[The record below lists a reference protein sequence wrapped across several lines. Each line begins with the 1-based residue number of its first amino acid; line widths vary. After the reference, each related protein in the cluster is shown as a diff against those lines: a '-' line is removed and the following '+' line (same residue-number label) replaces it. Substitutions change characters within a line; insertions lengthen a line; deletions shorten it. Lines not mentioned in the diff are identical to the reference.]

1 LRALWFGSEA
11 SLIGHLHT
19 PTGEARDLC
28 VVICP
33 VPFGYENICSHRALR
48 VLADHLARAG
58 IASLR
63 FDFPGTGDSD
73 GVHDVEAWL
82 AAVGHA
88 VATARR
94 ETGCSRIALI
104 GAGFGGT
111 IALAALD
118 RGIDV
123 DQLVMWGAPS
133 RGRAWLREQRAFHKV
148 AVPEGSLRDPRY
160 PPAPPTPEGIEELS
174 GFPMT
179 TEVAA
184 AISAL
189 DLSKPAAEAWAPG
202 RVRPATLVITRYET
216 GDEKTLAA
224 AMTARGITPTL
235 EVRDGFGNMFAE
247 PHLSTAPVPIVE
259 LLRDWLGKDAK
270 PRAPYPQPE
279 PPANETLPA
288 GAAVR
293 IGKDGL
299 VEEIARYKRGA
310 DGLLFSIETRPV
322 GRPPEPTWLVF
333 LTGRAVRHVG
343 PNRIWVRFAREMA
356 KKGYATLRL
365 DGRSVGDSDG
375 DGNGLMPNEEY
386 YQEHIYDD
394 IEDVMQLATAQGARQ
409 FFMSGI
415 CSGATAAFQVAWRRN
430 DVRGVVLLNLLQ
442 LKNDPEDDRD
452 RYFDVVSKFV
462 LRKELLLNP
471 NSYKRLWKEGL
482 PPKIREM
489 AFNRSML
496 TAPLAKV
503 RAAVGKRLKGT
514 KSEESYIVRGYNGL
528 PDHGTELDV
537 FLSDSRAMSFIDRH
551 FGGDLAKMSPRV
563 RVHRVYQAD
572 HTIQPLFAQDVFFG
586 LLRDAIA
593 RVSLA
598 AKSSDPSSPSTSAG
612 PAVGARSL

>member
-1 LRALWFGSEA
+1 LRALWFGDDV

-19 PTGEARDLC
+19 PTGEARDL
-28 VVICP
+28 VAVFCP

-48 VLADHLARAG
+48 VTADHFARAG

-82 AAVGHA
+82 TAVGFA
-88 VATARR
+88 VSTAKR
-94 ETGCSRIALI
+94 ETGCTRVALI
-104 GAGFGGT
+104 GVGFGGT

-118 RGIDV
+118 RLGGRGIDV
-123 DQLVMWGAPS
+123 DKLVMWGSPAK
-133 RGRAWLREQRAFHKV
+133 GRAWLREQRAFHKV

-160 PPAPPTPEGIEELS
+160 PPAPPTPEGLEELS
-174 GFPMT
+174 GFPMS
-179 TEVAA
+179 TELAA

-189 DLSKPAAEAWAPG
+189 DLAKPSAEWAPG
-202 RVRPATLVITRYET
+202 RARPTTLVITRNES

-224 AMTARGITPTL
+224 AMTARGITPT
-235 EVRDGFGNMFAE
+235 VQARDGFGNMFAE
-247 PHLSTAPVPIVE
+247 PHLSVAPQPIVE
-259 LLRDWLGKDAK
+259 LMRDWLVTDAK
-270 PRAPYPQPE
+270 PRAPYPKLEMQKGPL
-279 PPANETLPA
+279 PP

-299 VEEIARYKRGA
+299 VEEIARYKVGA

-322 GRPPEPTWLVF
+322 GKAPDSTWLVF

-343 PNRIWVRFAREMA
+343 PNRIWVRYARELA
-356 KKGYATLRL
+356 KQGYATLRL

-394 IEDVMQLATAQGARQ
+394 IEDVMRQATAQGAKQ

-415 CSGATAAFQVAWRRN
+415 CSGATACYQVAWRRN
-430 DVRGVVLLNLLQ
+430 DVRGIVMLNLLQ
-442 LKNDPEDDRD
+442 LRNDPDDDRD
-452 RYFDVVSKFV
+452 RAFDVVSKWA
-462 LRKELLLNP
+462 LRPEVLLNP
-471 NSYKRLWKEGL
+471 ESYKKLWRQGL

-503 RAAVGKRLKGT
+503 RSVAKRLMGRR
-514 KSEESYIVRGYNGL
+514 EESYIVTGYNGL
-528 PDHGTELDV
+528 PEKGCELDV

-551 FGGDLAKMSPRV
+551 FGADLKKMNPRV

-593 RVSLA
+593 RISRARA
-598 AKSSDPSSPSTSAG
+598 A
-612 PAVGARSL
+612 